1 MKDKNTAGELSYFI
15 FDLDKH
21 AHFID
26 DFLQKASEAH
36 NDQIKSPEWF
46 RWKFFDNP
54 YGPSILACVATED
67 TLIGCVAYGLQP
79 FMIDGER
86 ITGVLSFET
95 FVDKAY
101 QGRGLFTKLINS
113 LLLEINID

>member
-36 NDQIKSPEWF
+36 NDQIKSPAVKENC
-46 RWKFFDNP
+46 RCGKYNH
-54 YGPSILACVATED
+54 
-67 TLIGCVAYGLQP
+67 
-79 FMIDGER
+79 
-86 ITGVLSFET
+86 
-95 FVDKAY
+95 
-101 QGRGLFTKLINS
+101 
-113 LLLEINID
+113 